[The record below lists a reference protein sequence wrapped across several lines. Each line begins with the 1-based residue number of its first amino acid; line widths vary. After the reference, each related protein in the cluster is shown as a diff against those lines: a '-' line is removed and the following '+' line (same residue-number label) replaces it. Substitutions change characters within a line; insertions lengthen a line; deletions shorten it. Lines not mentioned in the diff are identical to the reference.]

1 MIIPRAVAKLF
12 RANPTGAALLLT
24 VRFSWD
30 RVRSGVVAF
39 ILGAS
44 GLRLGAGSQILGGRH
59 IAFGKGIY
67 AGRSLWLEAVTT
79 YGAQS
84 FKPNI
89 VIGDYVCFSDNVHIS
104 AIDSITV
111 GAHTLFGSKVYVSD
125 HNHGVY
131 RGYRQS
137 SPDEPPARRLLGG
150 GGPVVIGENV
160 WIGDNSVIVG
170 PADIGSGAI
179 IAANAVVRGE
189 VPANTMVAGAP
200 AKPVKVFN
208 PNTRLWERA

>member
-1 MIIPRAVAKLF
+1 
-12 RANPTGAALLLT
+12 
-24 VRFSWD
+24 
-30 RVRSGVVAF
+30 
-39 ILGAS
+39 
-44 GLRLGAGSQILGGRH
+44 
-59 IAFGKGIY
+59 
-67 AGRSLWLEAVTT
+67 LEAVTT
-79 YGAQS
+79 YGPQS
-84 FKPNI
+84 FNPNI

-111 GAHTLFGSKVYVSD
+111 GARTLFGSKVYVSD
-125 HNHGVY
+125 HNHGIY
-131 RGYRQS
+131 RGYPQS